1 MTQYQLQSVGRSL
14 RSNEDKSE
22 PIVIDLADDEVMNRM
37 GRAIKHKVTDTVV
50 MSKKNDG

>member
-22 PIVIDLADDEVMNRM
+22 PIIIDLAYDEVMNRM
-37 GRAIKHKVTDTVV
+37 GRAMEHKTPVSIV